1 MKKKGITIWEQHL
14 EHIVLGVAVLFF
26 LGFGGWQLTRSP
38 NQVNGVA
45 PGDADP
51 QLTSAVESLNARLDG
66 EPLDLPGYDPLANAF
81 ASRITQAV
89 SPGDEFLVAAPAVDL
104 GDGTQSDG
112 AGERVYVTL
121 DLPAPDRLTTRTD
134 YDALLPETLDAFPE
148 LAEMMPSSS
157 MDIEFITVAARVDL
171 AAIEAEF
178 RQGADGERA
187 AIPENWYSGRISI
200 LDVRVERQRWDGDNW
215 GETTLVSPL
224 PGGVTVRPAVAEA
237 TEAARSRVFAAME
250 NPAVRREIVQPQ
262 FLATLNDIWV
272 APDPLAGELS
282 IEEAAGLTDEELEIQ
297 RLLVRLNRDRKE
309 RARLLTRLLANGGQD
324 PKEERKSG
332 GDEEDEGIP
341 EGERR
346 RQERQRERE
355 ERRQSPGGSG
365 GGGFGAGPGP
375 GGGGGRNEGGGQRR
389 SAPGG
394 SIGGQDPGAGQD
406 DGERDAAQRERTV
419 AQLRR
424 NIMQLDRKI
433 DEWMRQLLGLGVNLD
448 AEAEQVD
455 EVADDPFA
463 SDELAIWAF
472 DIDVESGATY
482 RYRIAVELYNPFFRR
497 RIDLSEAQFELAES
511 MSIATRASEWS
522 EPVEVLP
529 PTSFYVTEAYPDMG
543 ELGMGSLRAEVFR
556 FEGGRW
562 WKETFSLEPGE
573 IIGEEKK
580 VRGAAS
586 SDAPETIDYGTGW
599 YVLDVLL
606 ALDAD
611 EAARDAGLGG
621 DVIVQR
627 IDDGTVARVESPRVA
642 QVDRRRVDLDR
653 MVRDADEAAELEAAR
668 GE

>member
-14 EHIVLGVAVLFF
+14 EHIVLAVAVLFF

-38 NQVNGVA
+38 NEVNGVA
-45 PGDADP
+45 PGEADP
-51 QLTSAVESLNARLDG
+51 QLNAAVESLNARLGAD
-66 EPLDLPGYDPLANAF
+66 PIDLPEYDPLSDTF
-81 ASRITQAV
+81 ASRMTRSV
-89 SPGDEFLVAAPAVDL
+89 SPAEEFLVAAPAVDL
-104 GDGTQSDG
+104 GDGAQSDG
-112 AGERVYVTL
+112 GGERIYVTL
-121 DLPAPDRLTTRTD
+121 DLPAPDRVITRTD
-134 YDALLPETLDAFPE
+134 YDALLPETLDEFPE
-148 LAEMMPSSS
+148 LAALMPSSS
-157 MDIEFITVAARVDL
+157 MDIEFNTVAARVDL

-178 RQGADGERA
+178 RQSGDAERT
-187 AIPENWYSGRISI
+187 AIPENWYSGRIAI
-200 LDVRVERQRWDGDNW
+200 LDVRVERQQWDGQGW

-224 PGGVTVRPAVAEA
+224 PGAMSVRPAVAEA
-237 TEAARSRVFAAME
+237 TEAARERVFAAIE

-262 FLATLNDIWV
+262 FLATLNDTWV

-282 IEEAAGLTDEELEIQ
+282 AEEAAGLTDEELEIQ

-309 RARLLTRLLANGGQD
+309 RARLLARLIANGGTD
-324 PKEERKSG
+324 PKEDRAG
-332 GDEEDEGIP
+332 GEEDEGIP

-355 ERRQSPGGSG
+355 ERRRSPGGDGG

-394 SIGGQDPGAGQD
+394 RIGGQDPGAGG
-406 DGERDAAQRERTV
+406 DGERDAAQRERMV

-424 NIMQLDRKI
+424 NIIQLDRKI
-433 DEWMRQLLGLGVNLD
+433 DEWSRQLLDLGVNLD

-455 EVADDPFA
+455 EVAADPFA

-482 RYRIAVELYNPFFRR
+482 RYRVAVELYNPFFRR

-511 MSIATRASEWS
+511 MSIATRSSEWS
-522 EPVEVLP
+522 DPVEVLP
-529 PTSFYVTEAYPDMG
+529 PTSFYVTEAYPSAG
-543 ELGMGSLRAEVFR
+543 ELGMGTLRAEVFR

-562 WKETFSLEPGE
+562 WKESFVLEPGE
-573 IIGEEKK
+573 VIGEEKR
-580 VRGAAS
+580 VRGPAGV
-586 SDAPETIDYGTGW
+586 DAPELIDYGTGW
-599 YVLDVLL
+599 YVLDVML

-611 EAARDAGLGG
+611 AAARDAGLGG

-627 IDDGTVARVESPRVA
+627 IDDGTVSRIESPRSA
-642 QVDRRRVDLDR
+642 RGDRRRLDLDR
-653 MVRDADEAAELEAAR
+653 MVRDAEDAAELEAAR